1 MENKNLRK
9 FNEKYYI
16 KGTDPVGVIRKKGSD
31 ECISLLSIPDDE
43 LPEALKIIKEVMRYM
58 GIE

>member
-16 KGTDPVGVIRKKGSD
+16 KGTDPVGVIRKRESD

-43 LPEALKIIKEVMRYM
+43 LPEALKIIKEVMKYM